1 MKNYYSILRVSRSAD
16 TQTIKRSYRLLVQK
30 YHPDIN
36 PDPQAAELI
45 KEINEA
51 YDVLSDPAKKN
62 EYDFRVS
69 NPNQQTPVSQPAPH
83 RDPRYRRSHRP
94 LKKENQQLELIRNY
108 VHLAIKVSWAG
119 CFLCFFLLLDFCLPH
134 RVVKDTVQT
143 LYTTSSGRTQS
154 HVVVSASG
162 QRIKIGFEDLL
173 TMQEGAP
180 IEITEAAITSI
191 AISIYVPEKAHF
203 ITSMATLYRT
213 YLFVPLL
220 LLVSSALG
228 LLVRNRVELQFNAG
242 IVSFIL
248 IIFTL
253 ILIFK

>member
-1 MKNYYSILRVSRSAD
+1 M
-16 TQTIKRSYRLLVQK
+16 LVQK

-51 YDVLSDPAKKN
+51 YDVLSDPAKKSD
-62 EYDFRVS
+62 YDYKLIS
-69 NPNQQTPVSQPAPH
+69 PSQHIPVSQPTPN
-83 RDPRYRRSHRP
+83 RDPRYRKAYRP
-94 LKKENQQLELIRNY
+94 VKKEDHQLELIKNY
-108 VHLAIKVSWAG
+108 VHLAIKVSWTG
-119 CFLCFFLLLDFCLPH
+119 CFISFFLLVDICLPH
-134 RVVKDTVQT
+134 RVVKDTVQG
-143 LYTTSSGRTQS
+143 LYASSGRAS
-154 HVVVSASG
+154 SNIVVSESG
-162 QRIKIGFEDLL
+162 RQIKIGLEDLR
-173 TMQEGAP
+173 TMKRGEP
-180 IEITEAAITSI
+180 IEITETILASIVIT
-191 AISIYVPEKAHF
+191 IYVPEKEHY

-220 LLVSSALG
+220 MLVSSGVG
-228 LLVRNRVELQFNAG
+228 LLIGNRVELQFNAG

>member
-1 MKNYYSILRVSRSAD
+1 VKDYYSILRVSRSAD
-16 TQTIKRSYRLLVQK
+16 SKTIKRSYRLLVQK

-51 YDVLSDPAKKN
+51 YDVLSDPAKKSD
-62 EYDFRVS
+62 YDYQLIS
-69 NPNQQTPVSQPAPH
+69 PSQHIPVSQPTPH
-83 RDPRYRRSHRP
+83 RDPRYRKAYRP
-94 LKKENQQLELIRNY
+94 VKKEDHQLELIKNY
-108 VHLAIKVSWAG
+108 VHLAIKVSWVG
-119 CFLCFFLLLDFCLPH
+119 CFISFFLLIDICLPH
-134 RVVKDTVQT
+134 RVVKDTVQG
-143 LYTTSSGRTQS
+143 LYASSGRAS
-154 HVVVSASG
+154 SNLVVSESG
-162 QRIKIGFEDLL
+162 RQIKIGLEDLR
-173 TMQEGAP
+173 TMKRGEP
-180 IEITEAAITSI
+180 IEITETILTSI
-191 AISIYVPEKAHF
+191 VITIYIPEKEHY

-220 LLVSSALG
+220 MLVSSGVG
-228 LLVRNRVELQFNAG
+228 LLIRKRVELQFNAG